1 MFELVVQTADD
12 SHSVTWSADASSR
25 ASVLS
30 SSSEKSRLMTASERG
45 AVTRPSPLGIRTVAS
60 AGESVTWLASAPLS
74 VARSMPELFFG
85 WKSFN

>member
-12 SHSVTWSADASSR
+12 SHSVTCSADASSR

-30 SSSEKSRLMTASERG
+30 LSSEKSRLMTASERG

-60 AGESVTWLASAPLS
+60 AGESVTWLALVPSS
-74 VARSMPELFFG
+74 VAWSTPESFFG
-85 WKSFN
+85 WELFN